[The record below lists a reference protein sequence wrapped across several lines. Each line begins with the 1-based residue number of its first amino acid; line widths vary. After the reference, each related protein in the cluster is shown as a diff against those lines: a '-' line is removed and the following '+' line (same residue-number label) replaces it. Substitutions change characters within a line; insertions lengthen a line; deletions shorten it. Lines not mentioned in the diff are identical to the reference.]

1 VSDAQAPTAP
11 PSPVQF
17 TRVAAYALCRDDA
30 QRILLVRIAPG
41 DPEPGSWTLPGGGLE
56 FGEDPRAGVLRELDE
71 ETGLSGEIV
80 GLAGVDSRSYDPSVT
95 RSGRAVHA
103 IRIVY
108 RVRITGG
115 TLRDEIGGSTDRAAW
130 IAPDELPDLPI
141 VDLVAAALAF

>member
-1 VSDAQAPTAP
+1 MSDARAPVAAP
-11 PSPVQF
+11 PAVQH

-30 QRILLVRIAPG
+30 DRMLLVRIAPG

-56 FGEDPRAGVLRELDE
+56 FGEEPQAGVLRELDE
-71 ETGLSGEIV
+71 ETGLRGEV
-80 GLAGVDSRSYDPSVT
+80 LGLAGVDSRYYDPSLT

-130 IAPDELPDLPI
+130 IAPDELAGLPV
-141 VDLVAAALAF
+141 VDLVTAALAL